1 MKLKELKNKVT
12 KQIEKINLT
21 SFTNKVTKQVKKLDL
36 EKVKK
41 KTTKHGIKAT
51 TNALNFATKIVERIN
66 EKFQGK
72 ETEKVSKDKKQ
83 RKRINRTRN
92 FPRN

>member
-1 MKLKELKNKVT
+1 MTLIELKTKAV

-21 SFTNKVTKQVKKLDL
+21 SFKNKVTKQVEKLDL
-36 EKVKK
+36 KK
-41 KTTKHGIKAT
+41 IKNKTTKHGIKAT
-51 TNALNFATKIVERIN
+51 TTTLNFATKIVERIN
-66 EKFQGK
+66 GKFQGK

>member
-1 MKLKELKNKVT
+1 MTLIELKNKAV

-83 RKRINRTRN
+83 RKKINRTRN